1 MKDSEPCPCG
11 SGKPQITCCGS
22 AARSRMNLR
31 LVVTWCLILLAAV
44 GITAITVIL
53 PSQRSPETAGGST
66 PQPYEYDSVTNR
78 HWDPATGH
86 WHPGPPPSGATTA
99 PSLAGA
105 TTAPSLAGAT
115 AQGSTIQNP
124 QPWQYDPVTDQHW
137 HAGPNHWDPGPPPS
151 GATTAPSLGG
161 ATTQR
166 STIQNPQPWQ
176 YDPATNQHWHAG
188 PDHWDP
194 GPPPS
199 DPGSSTS
206 GSEVPAPPNSPNPQP
221 WQYDAATDRHYD
233 PNHTHW
239 HSGPPPADKPSPE
252 G

>member
-31 LVVTWCLILLAAV
+31 LVVTWCLILLAAG
-44 GITAITVIL
+44 GITAITVML

-66 PQPYEYDSVTNR
+66 TQPY
-78 HWDPATGH
+78 
-86 WHPGPPPSGATTA
+86 
-99 PSLAGA
+99 
-105 TTAPSLAGAT
+105 
-115 AQGSTIQNP
+115 
-124 QPWQYDPVTDQHW
+124 QYDPVADQHW
-137 HAGPNHWDPGPPPS
+137 NADHGHWDPGPPPS
-151 GATTAPSLGG
+151 GATTAPSLAG

-176 YDPATNQHWHAG
+176 YDPATDQHWHAG

-194 GPPPS
+194 GPPPA
-199 DPGSSTS
+199 DPAAAASSTS
-206 GSEVPAPPNSPNPQP
+206 GSEVPAPPNIANPQP

-239 HSGPPPADKPSPE
+239 HSGPPPADKPSP
-252 G
+252 GG